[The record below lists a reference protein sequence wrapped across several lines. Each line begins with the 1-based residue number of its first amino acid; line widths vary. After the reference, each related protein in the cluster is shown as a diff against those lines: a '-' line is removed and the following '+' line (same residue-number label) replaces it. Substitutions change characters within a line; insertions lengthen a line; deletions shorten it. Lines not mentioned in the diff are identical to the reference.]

1 MNTIQIW
8 FNWKIE
14 ELFFMHSLLGGD
26 LMKRHRYS
34 YDLRGT
40 FSANGKVPLHTHTEK
55 NILNLDKL
63 NQNSDSNQIW
73 YPIPKCLIL
82 ITVSP
87 NDLETIC
94 KKKAFTW
101 KTGRPS
107 SFDDIM
113 HIIYLNTFSYH
124 SEEFYLFNETPLN
137 IYSGV
142 LHAYV
147 ANKNTHW
154 LSFFCL

>member
-63 NQNSDSNQIW
+63 NQNLDSNQIW
-73 YPIPKCLIL
+73 YPISKCLIL

-94 KKKAFTW
+94 KKKSLHLKNWQTIFLRW
-101 KTGRPS
+101 
-107 SFDDIM
+107 
-113 HIIYLNTFSYH
+113 Y
-124 SEEFYLFNETPLN
+124 
-137 IYSGV
+137 
-142 LHAYV
+142 HAY
-147 ANKNTHW
+147 NLFKYIFI
-154 LSFFCL
+154 SFRRILFI